1 MPFINHIANRLAD
14 IVIADGKTFQAVF
27 FQNIAVLFEIGIVTK
42 GALYIKVIT
51 PAGKLEA
58 VVAEFRHFLAQL
70 LKW

>member
-1 MPFINHIANRLAD
+1 MSFINHIANRLSN

-27 FQNIAVLFEIGIVTK
+27 FQNIAVLFDVGIITE
-42 GALYIKVIT
+42 GALYVKVVT
-51 PAGKLEA
+51 PASKLES